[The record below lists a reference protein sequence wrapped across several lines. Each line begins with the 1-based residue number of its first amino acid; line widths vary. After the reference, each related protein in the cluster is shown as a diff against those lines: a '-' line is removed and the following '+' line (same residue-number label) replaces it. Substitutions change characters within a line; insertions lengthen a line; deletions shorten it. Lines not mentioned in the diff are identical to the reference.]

1 MNIGIYAGRENYF
14 GYNPLAAL
22 ILFFAKENPGHKFIF
37 FTNKEDE
44 ITSSLENVSFQQ
56 ISPRIKNKLSRN
68 YWLSI
73 KLPKLLAQ
81 HSITHFVGVPEF
93 MPKSIFPEKICVLTI
108 SEMSKLIHSKNS
120 GKKLADC
127 LLVFSDND
135 LEKTFHNQIPGLKNN
150 TRIIPYYLPETIESA
165 EVDLPEENFFSVYLD
180 EENKQYATLIL
191 KAFSIFKK
199 RMKSGMKMILLVD
212 HLTKQDA
219 IPALNTYKYRDS
231 IELVKS
237 KNISKVQ
244 KYLSQSLA
252 FIIAKNTGASFM
264 VKLAQ
269 QAGTVIVIVTDE
281 PKENDLILSSKPN
294 EKELAEQMMLVYK
307 DEALAKNLKMKA
319 ANAIAKQQDELKQI
333 DLTSLLGTGA
343 IDLSVL

>member
-1 MNIGIYAGRENYF
+1 
-14 GYNPLAAL
+14 
-22 ILFFAKENPGHKFIF
+22 
-37 FTNKEDE
+37 
-44 ITSSLENVSFQQ
+44 
-56 ISPRIKNKLSRN
+56 
-68 YWLSI
+68 
-73 KLPKLLAQ
+73 
-81 HSITHFVGVPEF
+81 
-93 MPKSIFPEKICVLTI
+93 
-108 SEMSKLIHSKNS
+108 
-120 GKKLADC
+120 
-127 LLVFSDND
+127 
-135 LEKTFHNQIPGLKNN
+135 
-150 TRIIPYYLPETIESA
+150 
-165 EVDLPEENFFSVYLD
+165 
-180 EENKQYATLIL
+180 
-191 KAFSIFKK
+191 
-199 RMKSGMKMILLVD
+199 MKSGMKMILLVD